1 MGWGRQYVSVVTLGR
16 GLASREGPVPVW
28 AIVMH
33 LLEKDPD
40 NRYQTA
46 EGLIYDLE
54 RLDHPGVQAVGGH
67 DFPVGLLR
75 PSRMVGRYQRWTEL
89 DR

>member
-1 MGWGRQYVSVVTLGR
+1 
-16 GLASREGPVPVW
+16 
-28 AIVMH
+28 MH

-40 NRYQTA
+40 NRYETA

-75 PSRMVGRYQRWTEL
+75 PSRLVGRY
-89 DR
+89 